1 MHRNYQTG
9 WLLSIYADEKEG
21 IVLWLLGEDGIRR
34 RLTQSFPSVF
44 YIRGELGTLRKIHHY
59 LKQNTLQRR
68 SYLTEKTDLFEGL
81 QQVLAIETTNPV
93 SQSRLFYNLKR
104 RFKGLGVRY
113 FNTGIPLSVSYA
125 VKYGVFPTAHCF
137 FSFDDAGNLLD
148 IYPLDSP
155 WDIEYS
161 LPGLRTMMIEPD
173 TEPQYSRPNSLQI
186 TLGEEERELKLDRP
200 VQALK
205 EFSALLETYDP
216 DMLLAYRGDG
226 WLFPMLL
233 GWAQQYDI
241 PFNPNR
247 DKQRQPRSKA
257 EFTFESYGVV
267 HYRAQQTFLFG
278 RWHIDPGNVTAKGFS
293 ICSSLELARI
303 TALPVQIAARNSP
316 GAGFTAAQ
324 VAEALRR
331 DTLVPEHKYQTEEY
345 KSAAELNAAD
355 NGSLNYRPVIG
366 LHHNV
371 ASIDFF
377 MMYPSLMARHN
388 ISGETVGK
396 RGETNH
402 FIPETNVPI
411 TQDYE
416 GLVPA
421 VLKPIIRK
429 RLVLKHLMAE
439 MWEDDRRYSRLH
451 DMADALKW
459 LGYVSF
465 GYQGFKHNLF
475 GCIQAHEAITA
486 YGREML
492 TRAKEAALD
501 LGYSVLAANT
511 DSLFVRRQG
520 CSRKE
525 DYLPLI
531 TEIEK
536 RTGLT
541 MMPEAIFNWIAF
553 YRSKT
558 NPGIGAT
565 NRYFGRMTNGK
576 GRVRGLAQRRGDTP
590 AWVVQGQIE
599 IIRLLVREA
608 DPQKLDKMLP
618 EAVNLMRQFI
628 DDLYDGKVPTSDLI
642 VTKRLSREVDRFKA
656 VSEPGTA
663 AKQLMARNRPV
674 RVGQMIEFVYVN
686 GGRPGVQAVDYRNL
700 PSHKRI
706 NKQRYCEL
714 MMRAIYELISPI
726 GVQEKDMYALARDEL
741 RQLSLFGG

>member
-1 MHRNYQTG
+1 MHRNYQSG
-9 WLLSIYADEKEG
+9 WLLSIYSDEKEG
-21 IVLWLLGEDGIRR
+21 IVLWFLGKDGIRR

-44 YIRGELGTLRKIHHY
+44 YIRGEVDTLQKVHQY
-59 LKQNTLQRR
+59 LNQNSLQRR
-68 SYLTEKTDLFEGL
+68 SYLTEKADLFEGL

-93 SQSRLFYNLKR
+93 IQSRLFYSLKR

-125 VKYGVFPTAHCF
+125 VRYGVFPTAHCF
-137 FSFDDAGNLLD
+137 FSYDDAGNLLD
-148 IYPLDSP
+148 IYPMDSP

-161 LPGLRTMMIEPD
+161 LPGLRIMMIEPD

-186 TLGEEERELKLDRP
+186 TLDNEDRELDLSQP
-200 VQALK
+200 IQALK
-205 EFSALLETYDP
+205 EFSHLLETYDP

-226 WLFPMLL
+226 WLFPTLL
-233 GWAQQYDI
+233 NWAQKYTI

-247 DKQRQPRSKA
+247 DKRRKPLSKA
-257 EFTFESYGVV
+257 ELTFESYGVV

-293 ICSSLELARI
+293 ICSTLELARV
-303 TALPVQIAARNSP
+303 TALPVQLAARNSP

-331 DTLVPEHKYQTEEY
+331 CILIPEHKYQTEEY
-345 KSAAELNAAD
+345 RPVKDLNAAD
-355 NGSLNYRPVIG
+355 NGGLNFRPIVG
-366 LHHNV
+366 LHRDV
-371 ASIDFF
+371 AAIDFF
-377 MMYPSLMARHN
+377 SMYPSLMIGHN

-396 RGETNH
+396 VGKVNH
-402 FIPETNVPI
+402 YVPETDVPI
-411 TQDYE
+411 TQDFP
-416 GLVPA
+416 GLVPT
-421 VLKPIIRK
+421 VLKPIIQK
-429 RLVLKHLMAE
+429 RLAIKHLMSA
-439 MWEDDRRYSRLH
+439 MWEDDPRYSRLH
-451 DMADALKW
+451 DVADALKW

-501 LGYSVLAANT
+501 LGYKVYAANT
-511 DSLFVRRQG
+511 DSLFVHRLG

-525 DYLPLI
+525 DYQPLI
-531 TEIEK
+531 AEIEK
-536 RTGLT
+536 RTGLV

-553 YRSKT
+553 YQSKT
-558 NPGIGAT
+558 NPQIGAT

-608 DPQKLDKMLP
+608 DARNLGKMLP
-618 EAVNLMRQFI
+618 EVIALMRQFI
-628 DDLYDGKVPTSDLI
+628 DDLYDGKVPASDLI
-642 VTKRLSREVDRFKA
+642 VTKRLSRDVDQFKA

-674 RVGQMIEFVYVN
+674 RVGQMIEFVYVK

-700 PSHKRI
+700 PVDRWI
-706 NKQRYCEL
+706 NKQRYCDL
-714 MMRAIYELISPI
+714 MMRAIYELISPL
-726 GVQEKDMYALARDEL
+726 GVREKDMNALARDGL
-741 RQLSLFGG
+741 RQLTLIGG